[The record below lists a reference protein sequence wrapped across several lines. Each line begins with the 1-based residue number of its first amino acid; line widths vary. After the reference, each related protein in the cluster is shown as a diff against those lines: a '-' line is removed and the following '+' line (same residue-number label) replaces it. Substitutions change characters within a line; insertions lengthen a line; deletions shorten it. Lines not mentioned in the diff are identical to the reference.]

1 VLSTVSSGKTVHRMD
16 FCAGP
21 DASVAVQRGKESVT
35 EQSKVDVATVPKL
48 EVASGPAARVAIIF
62 GASGGIGGALVEAI
76 QTAKSVEHVVALSRH
91 SSPSI
96 DLLDEASL
104 EHAVAYA
111 AALGELRLVIDATGF
126 LYDDRHKPEKSWR
139 QIDAVNLARSFALN
153 AIGPALIM
161 KHVLPRL
168 PQSGKAVF
176 ATLSARVG
184 SISDNRLGGWYSY
197 RASKAALNQLVRTA
211 AVELARRSPDAVC
224 IALHPGTVATALSA
238 PFATSGLKVHSPAI
252 AAQHLLSV
260 IDQLP
265 ADANGC
271 FFDWRGQPVP
281 W

>member
-1 VLSTVSSGKTVHRMD
+1 MTGPLEPQGATGAKLDLES
-16 FCAGP
+16 FPPAG
-21 DASVAVQRGKESVT
+21 VAVV
-35 EQSKVDVATVPKL
+35 
-48 EVASGPAARVAIIF
+48 F

-76 QTAKSVEHVVALSRH
+76 RTAERFEHVVEFSR
-91 SSPSI
+91 SASPSI

-104 EHAVAYA
+104 ERA
-111 AALGELRLVIDATGF
+111 AAFAADMGDLRLVIDATGF
-126 LYDDRHKPEKSWR
+126 LHDDRQGPEKSWR
-139 QIDAVNLARSFALN
+139 QLDAVNLARSFALN

-168 PQSGKAVF
+168 PRSGKAVF

-184 SISDNRLGGWYSY
+184 SIGDNRLGGWYSC

-211 AVELARRSPDAVC
+211 AVELARRSPDALC

-238 PFATSGLKVHSPAI
+238 PFAATGLEVHLPST
-252 AAQHLLSV
+252 AARHLLAV

-265 ADANGC
+265 ADANGG